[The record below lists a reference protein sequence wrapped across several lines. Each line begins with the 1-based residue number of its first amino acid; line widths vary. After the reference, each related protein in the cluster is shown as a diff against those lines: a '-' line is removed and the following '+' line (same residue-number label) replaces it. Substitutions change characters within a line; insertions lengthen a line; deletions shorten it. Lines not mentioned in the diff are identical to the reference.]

1 MKRRRSLVIALLL
14 VASLALGIG
23 YAAFT
28 VNMEIGGNISVGAP
42 APAVT
47 FSAVSEQVVKG
58 GITSGNNYGKDAL
71 HGQSIDLNV
80 GGFRNAGD
88 QVVVTYTVKN
98 DHDFPVTVTTPVAK
112 FTNTGSNYD
121 ANISIVPS
129 AFTGLDSNG
138 YIAANGGT
146 ATFTVTITLDKS
158 FATEASITQN
168 FRVEFTATGV
178 PVTPGGNT

>member
-1 MKRRRSLVIALLL
+1 MTRRRSLVLALLL

-47 FSAVSEQVVKG
+47 FSAVAEQVVQG

-98 DHDFPVTVTTPVAK
+98 DHDFPVTVTNPVVK
-112 FTNTGSNYD
+112 YTNTD
-121 ANISIVPS
+121 AN
-129 AFTGLDSNG
+129 GD
-138 YIAANGGT
+138 
-146 ATFTVTITLDKS
+146 
-158 FATEASITQN
+158 
-168 FRVEFTATGV
+168 
-178 PVTPGGNT
+178 GNIDENAVDDE

>member
-47 FSAVSEQVVKG
+47 FSAVAEQVVKG

-98 DHDFPVTVTTPVAK
+98 DHDFPVSISTPVAN
-112 FTNTGSNYD
+112 FTNTGANYG

-129 AFTGLDSNG
+129 AFEGLDSNG

-146 ATFTVTITLDKS
+146 ATFTVTITLEKS

-178 PVTPGGNT
+178 PVTPSENT

>member
-58 GITSGNNYGKDAL
+58 GITSGNNYGKDATG
-71 HGQSIDLNV
+71 GQSIDLNV

-98 DHDFPVTVTTPVAK
+98 DHDFPVSVNTPEVK
-112 FTNTGSNYD
+112 YTNTDANYN
-121 ANISIVPS
+121 ANISIVAS
-129 AFTGLDSNG
+129 EFSDLDSNG
-138 YIAANGGT
+138 YISANGGT

-158 FATEASITQN
+158 FASDASISQN

-178 PVTPGGNT
+178 PVRPSDNT

>member
-47 FSAVSEQVVKG
+47 FSAVAEQVVKG
-58 GITSGNNYGKDAL
+58 GITSGNNYGKDAIG
-71 HGQSIDLNV
+71 GQSIDLNV

-88 QVVVTYTVKN
+88 KVVVTYTVKN
-98 DHDFPVTVTTPVAK
+98 DHDFPVSVSAPAVN

-121 ANISIVPS
+121 ANISIVAG
-129 AFTGLDSNG
+129 AFEGLDSNG